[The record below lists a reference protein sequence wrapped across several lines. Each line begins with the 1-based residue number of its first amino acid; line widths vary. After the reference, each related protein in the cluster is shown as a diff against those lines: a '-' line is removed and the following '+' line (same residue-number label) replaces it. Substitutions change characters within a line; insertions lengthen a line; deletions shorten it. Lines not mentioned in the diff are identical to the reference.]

1 MVAVAR
7 NICTAKKHTSGAKN
21 IYYLLSLIHY
31 LLSKVPGCENGFVRP
46 LRFGLLFQ
54 AELVGASL
62 EAPVVSLCADRK
74 INAKHRDFVGFLRGC
89 IGQGSRAATSAARTN
104 LDVRC

>member
-31 LLSKVPGCENGFVRP
+31 LLSKVPRLCKRFLSVRSA
-46 LRFGLLFQ
+46 GVLFR
-54 AELVGASL
+54 AESV
-62 EAPVVSLCADRK
+62 
-74 INAKHRDFVGFLRGC
+74 
-89 IGQGSRAATSAARTN
+89 RAALGAAQNCGEVDFRAVTSPARTIIAFM
-104 LDVRC
+104 LSLFG